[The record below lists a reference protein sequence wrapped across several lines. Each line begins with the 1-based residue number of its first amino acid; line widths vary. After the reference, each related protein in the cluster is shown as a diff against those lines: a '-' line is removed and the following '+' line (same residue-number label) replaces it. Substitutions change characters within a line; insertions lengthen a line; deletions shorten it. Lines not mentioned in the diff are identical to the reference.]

1 MPNSDPNSRAGTP
14 EPVQQ
19 LIRHNTFQEPLI
31 RANNVRN
38 CLRNVINL
46 VAPQKVGTYVYK
58 DINYNEDIRVLRILP
73 GRRSSPICCVLLPS
87 ALPDSNSYT
96 NSKVEKLEYT
106 ALSYYWGDDDPVH
119 EIHIYKDDEAN
130 SEASKATLW
139 PFDTRVI
146 QKNLREALLQL
157 RSEDEEVHLWCDALC
172 INQANKKE
180 KAAQVARMHE
190 VYIHAERVCVWLGT
204 NDDQQGGTDGPKRTF
219 NFLKKILDLEVL
231 DRIVDKQENW
241 EDWMLIINLMKND
254 WFRRRWVIQEL
265 ALAKNAWIRYADQ
278 EMKWTEFADAIALF
292 MTKFPKM
299 KQILNKSNNND
310 FETLRK
316 PGEYLGALDA
326 RALGANTLV
335 TATSR
340 LFRRSD
346 DGRIEQRLLS
356 LEILVSSL
364 LLAFEATDPKDTIF
378 AVLSIAKDTWKMD
391 SELDIGRRWLDSERR
406 PGIFKVL
413 LVLFRYFVWP
423 FINLLTT
430 LFYTPSN
437 TSMTVL
443 DPRIQP
449 NYQKCLSDV
458 CADFMEYC
466 IEKSNSLDILCRHW
480 APRPK
485 PKNARE
491 KVENTKSPCEDE
503 KMPSW
508 IPSIERYAFGSP
520 KEAKKGRINGDSFV
534 DGSGRSQYNA
544 SFGLAPCVYF
554 GKRNRYDPKN
564 DIIDL
569 ANTGEPDVK
578 AVYAKKQ
585 ENNQLP
591 PKFDGTMYV
600 EGFQLDIIKMRS
612 DAVNGGVITAEALQM
627 GGYKKDPLTEKY
639 EPNDALWRTLVA
651 DRGPDGVNAPNWYRR
666 ACAYCLDICL
676 PRDASGDW
684 NTNDMKTLEK
694 TPAAMLEFLDR
705 VQAVVWK
712 RRFFLTS
719 GVKGKVLFGLMPNE
733 AKEGDVVCIFLGC
746 TVPVVVRRED
756 ECGKGKGGWRFVG
769 ECYVHGMMDG
779 EAVTGDWPK
788 KLEVFRLR

>member
-1 MPNSDPNSRAGTP
+1 MPNSDPDSRAEP
-14 EPVQQ
+14 EPMQH
-19 LIRHNTFQEPLI
+19 LNRYNTFQEPSI
-31 RANNVRN
+31 RASNVRN
-38 CLRNVINL
+38 RLRNVINS
-46 VAPQKVGTYVYK
+46 VTPQRVGTYVYS
-58 DINYNEDIRVLRILP
+58 DINYNEEIRVLRILP
-73 GRRSSPICCVLLPS
+73 GRRKSPICCVLMPS
-87 ALPDSNSYT
+87 SLPDSNKGS
-96 NSKVEKLEYT
+96 NSTLEKLEYC
-106 ALSYYWGDDDPVH
+106 ALSYYWGDDDPEYEV
-119 EIHIYKDDEAN
+119 HIYKEPEAN
-130 SEASKATLW
+130 SEGSKAALW
-139 PFDTRVI
+139 PFDTRII

-157 RSEDEEVHLWCDALC
+157 RSEHVEVNVWCDALC
-172 INQANKKE
+172 INQANKME

-204 NDDQQGGTDGPKRTF
+204 SDDQH
-219 NFLKKILDLEVL
+219 DLEVL
-231 DRIVDKQENW
+231 DRIVDDKESR

-265 ALAKNAWIRYADQ
+265 ALAKNAWIRYEDQ
-278 EMKWTEFADAIALF
+278 EMKWSEFADAIALF
-292 MTKFPKM
+292 MTKFPTM
-299 KQILNKSNNND
+299 KQILNKSSNTS
-310 FETLRK
+310 FKSLRQ

-346 DGRIEQRLLS
+346 DGKIEQRLLS

-391 SELDIGRRWLDSERR
+391 SELDIGRRWLDSQRR
-406 PGIFKVL
+406 PGVIKVL
-413 LVLFRYFVWP
+413 LLLIRFVVWP
-423 FINLLTT
+423 FVSLVST
-430 LFYTPSN
+430 LFGTPSN
-437 TSMTVL
+437 TSMAVL

-480 APRPK
+480 APKPK
-485 PKNARE
+485 PKTARE
-491 KVENTKSPCEDE
+491 TVQNTKSPCEDE
-503 KMPSW
+503 NMPSW
-508 IPSIERYAFGSP
+508 IPCIDRYAFGSP
-520 KEAKKGRINGDSFV
+520 RKAKMGRINGDSFV

-544 SFGLAPCVYF
+544 SFGLTPRVRF
-554 GKRNRYDPKN
+554 GKRNRLDPKDDN
-564 DIIDL
+564 FDL
-569 ANTGEPDVK
+569 ANAGEPDVK
-578 AVYAKKQ
+578 PVYAKKQ
-585 ENNQLP
+585 EINQLP

-600 EGFQLDIIKMRS
+600 EGFQLDIVTKRS

-627 GGYKKDPLTEKY
+627 GGWKKDPLTEKH
-639 EPNDALWRTLVA
+639 EPSDALWRTLVA

-666 ACAYCLDICL
+666 ACAYCLDMSL
-676 PRDASGDW
+676 PHDASGDW
-684 NTNDMKTLEK
+684 NTNDMKMLEK

-719 GVKGKVLFGLMPNE
+719 GEKGKRLFGLMPNE

-746 TVPVVVRRED
+746 TVPVVVRKE
-756 ECGKGKGGWRFVG
+756 EEGGKGKGGWRFVG